1 MALRVTTAGRV
12 ADGRWATASPRPDA
26 LDMSAWVQVLPSRHL
41 TVMSAAESEAAETVG
56 KRAYAA
62 SMAALRLTAAVLRT
76 GAGQRL
82 LARKKP

>member
-1 MALRVTTAGRV
+1 M
-12 ADGRWATASPRPDA
+12 DGGPPPPHDLMPWTCR
-26 LDMSAWVQVLPSRHL
+26 LGVQVLPSRHL